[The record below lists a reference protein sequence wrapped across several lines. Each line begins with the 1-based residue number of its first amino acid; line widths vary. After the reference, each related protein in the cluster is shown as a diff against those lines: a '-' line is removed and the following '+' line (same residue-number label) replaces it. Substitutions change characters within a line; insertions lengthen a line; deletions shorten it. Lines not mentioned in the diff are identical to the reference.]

1 MDPGFFCQWKLDA
14 FIPFLFRPKCCSL
27 AVDYKQVKSN
37 PVNMDTT
44 GLWKVSVLSGLNEE
58 KMQRFSFPRDKANC
72 PYQCGVRKAGFH
84 CNLGKF
90 PCS

>member
-44 GLWKVSVLSGLNEE
+44 GVMESVRIKQVE
-58 KMQRFSFPRDKANC
+58 
-72 PYQCGVRKAGFH
+72 
-84 CNLGKF
+84 
-90 PCS
+90 